1 MSTHWYR
8 TGVKTPRW
16 LDDGEMRAWLGYRR
30 MRLLLDLQI
39 SRDLADDS
47 GLSEADY
54 DVLSNLSETDDQ
66 RMRLTELSTHML
78 WSKSRLS
85 HHITRMQQRGLVD
98 REECPSD
105 ERGAVLVL
113 TKAGRRAIQAA
124 APPHVES
131 VRRHF
136 IDLLSDEQ
144 IKVLGDVTD
153 TIVKHHRDIAEH
165 AATRAVTRS
174 SRG

>member
-1 MSTHWYR
+1 MSTFWYGA
-8 TGVKTPRW
+8 GVKTPRW
-16 LDDGEMRAWLGYRR
+16 LDETEMRAWLGYRR

-39 SRDLADDS
+39 SRDLAEHS

-54 DVLSNLSETDDQ
+54 DVLSNLSENDGQ
-66 RMRLTELSTHML
+66 RMRLSDLSAHML

-85 HHITRMQQRGLVD
+85 HHVTRMQQRGLVN

-113 TKAGRRAIQAA
+113 TKAGRQAILTA

-144 IKVLGDVTD
+144 IKVLGDVAD
-153 TIVKHHRDIAEH
+153 TIVDHHRDIAEH
-165 AATRAVTRS
+165 GPTRARTRS
-174 SRG
+174 STR

>member
-1 MSTHWYR
+1 
-8 TGVKTPRW
+8 
-16 LDDGEMRAWLGYRR
+16 MRAWLGYRR

-39 SRDLADDS
+39 SRDLAENS

-54 DVLSNLSETDDQ
+54 DVLSNLSERDGQ
-66 RMRLTELSTHML
+66 RMRLSELSAHML

-85 HHITRMQQRGLVD
+85 HHVTRMQQRGLVD
-98 REECPSD
+98 RQECPSD

-113 TKAGRRAIQAA
+113 TKAGRQAIRTA

-131 VRRHF
+131 VRQHF

-144 IKVLGDVTD
+144 IQVLGDIAD
-153 TIVKHHRDIAEH
+153 TIVNHHRGN
-165 AATRAVTRS
+165 TGRAPTQAGTRS
-174 SRG
+174 STR